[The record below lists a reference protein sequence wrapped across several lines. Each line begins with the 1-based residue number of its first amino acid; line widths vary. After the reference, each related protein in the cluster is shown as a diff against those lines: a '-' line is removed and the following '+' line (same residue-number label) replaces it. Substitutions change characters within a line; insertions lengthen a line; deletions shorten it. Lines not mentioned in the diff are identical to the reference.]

1 MRATRRRL
9 LTVAGW
15 AALPAGLVSTDDPVT
30 PLARRLTG
38 LLREPESARRIA
50 AAWLAS
56 IGETDPRRAARDLDM
71 EKILAPLDGIAGTT
85 AARAWL
91 GARIRADFAEGAVLD
106 VDGWRLSRTEVGAC
120 LLATGMA

>member
-15 AALPAGLVSTDDPVT
+15 AALPAGLVFSTDGPVT
-30 PLARRLTG
+30 PLARRLTL

-85 AARAWL
+85 ARAWL

-120 LLATGMA
+120 LLATGEA